1 MSSKRSRSL
10 AKPSPDQMNLI
21 IDTSDT
27 YSNIENYFYINP
39 SNLAKIKSLSSEQ
52 FSSVIIKNTKIDL
65 ITPLILTNLFTKM
78 KINGKGEIIISEPIS
93 VMQSFEAKT
102 IIANLKIGGFDE
114 IKINDSFFFDE
125 KYKKKIPTLS
135 VNFIRPEKRG
145 NLQEETYK
153 KYENKINKLSE
164 KDKGGIKR
172 KSINQN
178 MKNSSSNKRINT
190 QNESS
195 KNLNI
200 PRSGK
205 RLSTQSIS
213 PNKLD
218 NVPANRRLSRPIE
231 DTNVNK
237 NNISRGNVRRSTES
251 NVNDRSS
258 KYSRRK

>member
-10 AKPSPDQMNLI
+10 AKPSPDQMTLI

-93 VMQSFEAKT
+93 VMQSYEAKI

-114 IKINDSFFFDE
+114 IKLNESLFFDE
-125 KYKKKIPTLS
+125 RVNKKIPTLS
-135 VNFIRPEKRG
+135 VTFIRSEKRG
-145 NLQEETYK
+145 NLQEEIYK
-153 KYENKINKLSE
+153 KNENRINNT
-164 KDKGGIKR
+164 GG
-172 KSINQN
+172 
-178 MKNSSSNKRINT
+178 NKRRSNT
-190 QNESS
+190 QNKNNNNISNRKINDSS
-195 KNLNI
+195 IQNGKKLNN
-200 PRSGK
+200 
-205 RLSTQSIS
+205 QNIS
-213 PNKLD
+213 PSKLI
-218 NVPANRRLSRPIE
+218 PANRKFNKPIE
-231 DTNVNK
+231 D
-237 NNISRGNVRRSTES
+237 NNNNASRGNSRRNNQN

>member
-10 AKPSPDQMNLI
+10 AKPSPDQMTLI

-52 FSSVIIKNTKIDL
+52 FSSVIIKNTKVDL

-153 KYENKINKLSE
+153 KYENKINKQSE
-164 KDKGGIKR
+164 IGIKR

-205 RLSTQSIS
+205 RLNTQNIS
-213 PNKLD
+213 PNKPD
-218 NVPANRRLSRPIE
+218 NIPAKRRLSRPIE
-231 DTNVNK
+231 DSNVNK

>member
-1 MSSKRSRSL
+1 MAAKRSRSL
-10 AKPSPDQMNLI
+10 AKPSPDQMTLI

-52 FSSVIIKNTKIDL
+52 FSSVIIKNTKVDL

-153 KYENKINKLSE
+153 KYENKINKQSE
-164 KDKGGIKR
+164 IGIKR

-205 RLSTQSIS
+205 RLNTQNIS
-213 PNKLD
+213 PNKPD
-218 NVPANRRLSRPIE
+218 NIPAKRRLSRPIE
-231 DTNVNK
+231 DSNVNK

>member
-10 AKPSPDQMNLI
+10 AKPSPDQMTLI

-125 KYKKKIPTLS
+125 KYKKK
-135 VNFIRPEKRG
+135 
-145 NLQEETYK
+145 
-153 KYENKINKLSE
+153 
-164 KDKGGIKR
+164 
-172 KSINQN
+172 
-178 MKNSSSNKRINT
+178 NS
-190 QNESS
+190 
-195 KNLNI
+195 NI
-200 PRSGK
+200 
-205 RLSTQSIS
+205 IS
-213 PNKLD
+213 
-218 NVPANRRLSRPIE
+218 
-231 DTNVNK
+231 
-237 NNISRGNVRRSTES
+237 
-251 NVNDRSS
+251 
-258 KYSRRK
+258 

>member
-10 AKPSPDQMNLI
+10 AKPSPDQMTLI

-153 KYENKINKLSE
+153 KYENKINKQSE
-164 KDKGGIKR
+164 IGIKR

-205 RLSTQSIS
+205 RLNTQNIS
-213 PNKLD
+213 PNKPD
-218 NVPANRRLSRPIE
+218 NIPAKRRLSRPIE
-231 DTNVNK
+231 DSNVNK